1 MIVDAGLREGS
12 GISAMQTIE
21 QQRTTQ
27 HIFVTGDLR
36 RFQTPHPDAIILE
49 KLYFEPQL
57 VVAIEQSLCEP
68 TAPSKGRSASGLE
81 CLSNKRLLLGR
92 LPTSRFYYPLHPF
105 E

>member
-1 MIVDAGLREGS
+1 LREGS

-21 QQRTTQ
+21 QKRTIP

-57 VVAIEQSLCEP
+57 VAAIAQALREP
-68 TAPSKGRSASGLE
+68 TAP
-81 CLSNKRLLLGR
+81 
-92 LPTSRFYYPLHPF
+92 
-105 E
+105 